1 MDPGNIL
8 EKTFQTHK
16 YSKENIL
23 GHKLPTIK
31 NVEPMKFQQE
41 NILNPQNTHQ
51 NLKNTNKKYIGPIKH
66 PPEKKL
72 DPQRHGSTI
81 AQSPQDT

>member
-23 GHKLPTIK
+23 GHKLPTRK

-51 NLKNTNKKYIGPIKH
+51 NLQIPTKNILVPLNTHQKKNWIHKGMA
-66 PPEKKL
+66 
-72 DPQRHGSTI
+72 
-81 AQSPQDT
+81 AQ